1 MLTITDIQEK
11 LKLILEENQLK
22 HSFYDESVKIANEIN
37 ETFGDHYPAFL
48 NLERPK
54 EAKKDKEYR
63 KSVFKN
69 PVKGHLS
76 RILDKLIKVEQSE
89 DFLVNYP
96 LDDSGINLL
105 RDYCEN
111 NFNGSNSLVNWLF
124 TIGVN
129 AYAKTPNAVIAVLD
143 INPPQTQTDSYKP
156 YPKIFLESDVL
167 DFVKNQYCVLRQI
180 LSQDETSYFFID
192 EISYWIVN
200 HSTLGN
206 REKLQ
211 VTGPIQHYCGVMPA
225 LKLGRH
231 IEKTDSSENVLF
243 KSLLSDS
250 LPDFKK
256 AISRSSDIEIEL
268 NHHVHTLEWQM
279 SPKKCPT
286 CNGRKTIPTLE
297 SPNAKCKTCDGHGTL
312 SWGNLDV
319 LLIDTYEDNFIKD
332 QSKFPF
338 NSPGG
343 FIPRNIAAV
352 QELTKA
358 YYNHV
363 DDAYDAI
370 DFGILRKKDL
380 NSAESGLS
388 KQYNRL
394 EFSQRIYSEG
404 RHLIENILIPIYKF
418 IDAQLFGI
426 NAENQKFVRIPEIT
440 IPISFDVMSPE
451 MVLSEIKTAKDSG
464 MSAEIVKSLELKYC
478 KLVFGDNS
486 KETKNI
492 IDEISL
498 NPTLGMSVSDVISLF
513 GGGAGT
519 STNGLSKTYYII
531 GANFKAFID
540 RAIREEMKWESM
552 EAVEKWNI
560 LVKYANE
567 LISQRPQMPTLPV
580 VEVI

>member
-11 LKLILEENQLK
+11 LKLILDGQLK
-22 HSFYDESVKIANEIN
+22 HPFYDESVSIAKDIS
-37 ETFGDHYPAFL
+37 ETFGDQYPSFL

-96 LDDSGINLL
+96 LDDSGNNDL
-105 RDYCEN
+105 RNYCEN

-129 AYAKTPNAVIAVLD
+129 AYAKTPNAVIAVFD
-143 INPPQTQTDSYKP
+143 INPPKIQTENYKP

-167 DFVKNQYCVLRQI
+167 EFVKNKYCVLKQKI
-180 LSQDETSYFFID
+180 SDDELNYFFID
-192 EISYWIVN
+192 DVAYYIIN
-200 HSTLGN
+200 HNTVGN
-206 REKLQ
+206 RERLEL
-211 VTGPIQHYCGVMPA
+211 TGPILHYCGIMPA
-225 LKLGRH
+225 IKLGRH
-231 IEKTDSSENVLF
+231 IQETDSSDNILF

-256 AISRSSDIEIEL
+256 AISRASDIEIEL

-279 SPKKCPT
+279 APKKCPT
-286 CNGRKTIPTLE
+286 CKGKKIEDT
-297 SPNAKCKTCDGHGTL
+297 KDGKVTCRTCEGHGTI

-319 LLIDTYEDNFIKD
+319 LMVDTYEDKFLEG

-358 YYNHV
+358 YYNHI

-370 DFGILRKKDL
+370 DFGILRKKDI
-380 NSAESGLS
+380 NAAESGLS

-426 NAENQKFVRIPEIT
+426 NNENQKFVRIPEIT

-451 MVLSEIKTAKDSG
+451 MVLAEIKTAKDSG

-498 NPTLGMSVSDVISLF
+498 NPTLGMTVSDIISLF

-519 STNGLSKTYYII
+519 STNGLSETYYII
-531 GANFKAFID
+531 GANYKAFID
-540 RAIREEMKWESM
+540 RAIREEMKWENM
-552 EAVEKWNI
+552 EAGEKWDI

-567 LISQRPQMPTLPV
+567 LISQRPQMPTLPTV
-580 VEVI
+580 QVA

>member
-1 MLTITDIQEK
+1 MLTITDIQNK
-11 LKLILEENQLK
+11 LRLAVDGQLK
-22 HSFYDESVKIANEIN
+22 HAYYDESVLLASDIK
-37 ETFGDHYPAFL
+37 ETFSDDYPAFL

-54 EAKKDKEYR
+54 EAKKDKDYR

-96 LDDSGINLL
+96 LDDSGNNTL

-129 AYAKTPNAVIAVLD
+129 AYAKTPNSVIAVLD
-143 INPPQTQTDSYKP
+143 TNPPQTQTDSYKP

-180 LSQDETSYFFID
+180 LSQDETNYFFID

-225 LKLGRH
+225 FKLGRH

-279 SPKKCPT
+279 APKKCPT
-286 CNGRKTIPTLE
+286 CKGKTFEDTKDGRVECRT
-297 SPNAKCKTCDGHGTL
+297 CKGTGTT
-312 SWGNLDV
+312 SWGNLDI
-319 LLIDTYEDNFIKD
+319 LTIDTYEDKFLEG

-358 YYNHV
+358 YYNHI

-404 RHLIENILIPIYKF
+404 RHLIENILIQIYKL

-426 NAENQKFVRIPEIT
+426 NDENQKFVRIPEIT

-451 MVLSEIKTAKDSG
+451 MVLAEIKTAKDSG
-464 MSAEIVKSLELKYC
+464 MSPEIIKALELKYS

-519 STNGLSKTYYII
+519 STNGLSETYYII
-531 GANFKAFID
+531 GSNFKAFID

-552 EAVEKWNI
+552 EAVDKWNI

-567 LISQRPQMPTLPV
+567 LISQRPQMPTLPTV
-580 VEVI
+580 QVA